1 MKKLRLMLLAVSMLS
16 LFLVPTVMAYEKG
29 DLELTLGGSGSSD
42 ESLDGTVFNIEAG
55 LGYFMTQNFE
65 AVWRQGISYADV
77 PHSDNWNASTR
88 LSFDYN
94 FDMGVWHPYL
104 GANIGYLYGDTV
116 KEQFIAGPEG
126 GVKYFVND
134 TTFITAGL
142 EYQFLFEDSHD
153 ADDNFDDGR
162 FVYLLGLGVKF

>member
-1 MKKLRLMLLAVSMLS
+1 MKKLIFLLITISML
-16 LFLVPTVMAYEKG
+16 FVVPAAMAYTEG
-29 DLELTLGGSGSSD
+29 DFELTLGGSGSSD

-65 AVWRQGISYADV
+65 AVWRQGVSYADI
-77 PHSDNWNASTR
+77 PGDDNWNASTR
-88 LSFDYN
+88 LAFDYN
-94 FDMGVWHPYL
+94 FDMGNWFPYL

-126 GVKYFVND
+126 GVKFFVNN
-134 TTFITAGL
+134 TTFITAGI
-142 EYQFLFEDSHD
+142 EYQFLFENASD

-162 FVYLLGLGVKF
+162 FVYLLGIGFKF